1 MIKLNKGGYILR
13 QNEANESLLTLV
25 TMPDGSI
32 EKVFGIPLYKENI
45 FRIVA
50 ETRGNK

>member
-1 MIKLNKGGYILR
+1 MIKLSESGYTLR
-13 QNEANESLLTLV
+13 QNEASESLLTLV

-32 EKVFGIPLYKENI
+32 EKVFGIKLCKENI

-50 ETRGNK
+50 ETRRTK

>member
-13 QNEANESLLTLV
+13 QDENNESLLTLV
-25 TMPDGSI
+25 NTPHGSI
-32 EKVFGIPLYKENI
+32 EKVFGIKLTKENI

-50 ETRGNK
+50 ETRRTK

>member
-13 QNEANESLLTLV
+13 QDEANESLLTLV

-32 EKVFGIPLYKENI
+32 EKVFGIPLCRENV

-50 ETRGNK
+50 ETRRMK

>member
-1 MIKLNKGGYILR
+1 MIKLSASGYVLR

-25 TMPDGSI
+25 TMPDKSI
-32 EKVFGIPLYKENI
+32 EKVFGIPLCKENI

-50 ETRGNK
+50 ETRRKE

>member
-1 MIKLNKGGYILR
+1 MIKLLESGYTLR
-13 QNEANESLLTLV
+13 QDETSESLLTLI

-32 EKVFGIPLYKENI
+32 EKVFGIPLCRENI

-50 ETRGNK
+50 ETRRTK

>member
-1 MIKLNKGGYILR
+1 MIKLSASGYVLR

-32 EKVFGIPLYKENI
+32 EKVFGVPLCKENI
-45 FRIVA
+45 FKIVA
-50 ETRGNK
+50 ETRRKK